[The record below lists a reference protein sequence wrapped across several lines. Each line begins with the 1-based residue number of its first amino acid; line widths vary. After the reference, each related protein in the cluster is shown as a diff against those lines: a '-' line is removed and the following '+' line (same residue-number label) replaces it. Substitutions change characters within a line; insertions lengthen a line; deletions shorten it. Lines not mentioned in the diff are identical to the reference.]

1 VKRALLVVAA
11 AVLFLQTLAVPV
23 LAKAE
28 GGAGTTSCGG
38 NTICKP

>member
-1 VKRALLVVAA
+1 VKRVLLVLGA
-11 AVLFLQTLAVPV
+11 AVLFLHTLVIPAV
-23 LAKAE
+23 ARID